1 MKTSFITAV
10 CMACTQEQYERD
22 LRKPLLDMGY
32 KETDIRDIDNHP
44 FIVNNLCG
52 ELGIISNLSNRGN
65 DRYDRY
71 FIDHY
76 NPELFLAL
84 AAMTNEKY
92 GIKGEWWVYTQRRSK
107 RFTHDMLYKGLQS
120 IHRPFSFLDD
130 KGKPNGHSGIPLH
143 FFRKATKEEII
154 KHLTK
159 EEVGMKYL
167 GGLVQPGRIV
177 ELRDGKIGI
186 IIKTHLGL
194 IIQLE
199 RSWDNFDKYNPELKH
214 NLSESNDIMRIRE
227 IDREYQILREYLK
240 DAPIIWE
247 RKEPKEY
254 TLDEVLKMAG
264 LNKEDII
271 IKQN

>member
-1 MKTSFITAV
+1 MSKFTTAV

-32 KETDIRDIDNHP
+32 RETDIRGIDNHP
-44 FIVNNLCG
+44 FIVNNHCG
-52 ELGIISNLSNRGN
+52 ELGVITNLSNLT
-65 DRYDRY
+65 DDMYVRYL
-71 FIDHY
+71 IDHY
-76 NPELFLAL
+76 NPELYLGL

-92 GIKGEWWVYTQRRSK
+92 GIKGEWWVYTKVSYES
-107 RFTHDMLYKGLQS
+107 FTHDMLYKGLQS
-120 IHRPFSFLDD
+120 INHSFSFLNN
-130 KGKPNGHSGIPLH
+130 KGERDGYADIPLYY
-143 FFRKATKEEII
+143 FRKATKAEII
-154 KHLTK
+154 KYLTK

-177 ELRDGKIGI
+177 ELRDGKMGI
-186 IIKTHLGL
+186 IIKTHLDL

-199 RSWDNFDKYNPELKH
+199 HSWDNFDKYNPELKH
-214 NLSESNDIMRIRE
+214 NLSKSNDIMRIRE
-227 IDREYQILREYLK
+227 IDREYQILRKYLK

-254 TLDEVLKMAG
+254 TLDEIIKMAG

-271 IKQN
+271 IKQG

>member
-1 MKTSFITAV
+1 MSKFITAV
-10 CMACTQEQYERD
+10 SVACTQKQYKRD

-32 KETDIRDIDNHP
+32 KACQFDRFKDFPIL
-44 FIVNNLCG
+44 VNNLDG
-52 ELGIISNLSNRGN
+52 EMGSLSNMLPSFKEEH
-65 DRYDRY
+65 DRY

-76 NPELFLAL
+76 NPELYLAL

-92 GIKGEWWVYTQRRSK
+92 GIKGEWWVYTQGSYE

-120 IHRPFSFLDD
+120 IHCPFSFLDD
-130 KGKPNGHSGIPLH
+130 KGETNGFADSPLY

-167 GGLVQPGRIV
+167 GGLVQPGRII
-177 ELRDGKIGI
+177 ELRDGDMGI
-186 IIKTHLGL
+186 IIETHLGL
-194 IIQLE
+194 IIQFE
-199 RSWDNFDKYNPELKH
+199 HSWGNFDAYNPELKH
-214 NLSESNDIMRIRE
+214 NLSESNDIMKIRE
-227 IDREYQILREYLK
+227 IDREYQILREELK
-240 DAPIIWE
+240 GAPIIWE

-254 TLDEVLKMAG
+254 ALDEIIKMAG

-271 IKQN
+271 IKQS

>member
-1 MKTSFITAV
+1 MSKFITAV
-10 CMACTQEQYERD
+10 SMACTQEQYEQD
-22 LRKPLLDMGY
+22 LRKPLLEMGY
-32 KETDIRDIDNHP
+32 EGSHFDRFENFPIL
-44 FIVNNLCG
+44 VNNFG
-52 ELGIISNLSNRGN
+52 EVLGRVSNVEIESKEEHGRH
-65 DRYDRY
+65 

-92 GIKGEWWVYTQRRSK
+92 GIKGEWWVYTQGSFEC
-107 RFTHDMLYKGLQS
+107 FTHDMLYQGLQS
-120 IHRPFSFLDD
+120 INHSFSFLDN
-130 KGKPNGHSGIPLH
+130 KGERNGCADSPLY

-167 GGLVQPGRIV
+167 GGLVQPGRII
-177 ELRDGKIGI
+177 ELRDGDMGI
-186 IIKTHLGL
+186 IIETHLGL
-194 IIQLE
+194 IIQFE
-199 RSWDNFDKYNPELKH
+199 HSWGNFDVYNPELKH

-227 IDREYQILREYLK
+227 IDREYQILREEFK
-240 DAPIIWE
+240 GAPIIWE

-254 TLDEVLKMAG
+254 ALDEIIKMAG

-271 IKQN
+271 IKQS